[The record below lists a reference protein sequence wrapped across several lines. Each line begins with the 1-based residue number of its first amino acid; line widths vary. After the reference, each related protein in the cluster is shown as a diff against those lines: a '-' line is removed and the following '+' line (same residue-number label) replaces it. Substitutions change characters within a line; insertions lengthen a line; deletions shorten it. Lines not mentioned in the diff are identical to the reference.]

1 MLWHWCFNASVD
13 FFFFF
18 FTPCNWKTSDLGIL
32 EHFKNTEWSSWHLQ
46 DLKSKPQY
54 LVTFTVGYDQRMN
67 IDTAVKKVSLS
78 LSLSLSL
85 SRFFFCVIMCVWLK
99 MLFWQFSGNFTILL
113 FHYDGRTTEW
123 DEFEWSKQAIHV
135 SVRKQT
141 KW

>member
-13 FFFFF
+13 FF

-78 LSLSLSL
+78 LSLSLSFL
-85 SRFFFCVIMCVWLK
+85 FLCNYVCVTENVILAVFGKLYNPSISLWWPNNWMGWVWVVK
-99 MLFWQFSGNFTILL
+99 AGYSCE
-113 FHYDGRTTEW
+113 R
-123 DEFEWSKQAIHV
+123 S
-135 SVRKQT
+135 
-141 KW
+141 